1 MPYKI
6 YTYEDP
12 YKLGKTDFWEEI
24 STLPHFCVARTLV
37 NGLKDVMQDDIKG
50 LLCPLDDLIKHEY
63 IYRDWKD
70 NISRRVHQYGTLTAW
85 FQQLLSE
92 EVIDENYRMALWHNQ
107 TYFLDAIRLF
117 IELGIP
123 SASFDE
129 SMGNREQRLFA
140 QALREMEQRELF
152 RFPPSPSKEKLKAAL
167 IKLAE
172 KEKEEYLKAHKDR
185 SQEKWFE
192 RAIQNTESQEL
203 TAVVVHGVH
212 QFSPVQLR
220 LLAEMDK
227 MGITVI
233 FLFNYQSRFSKIY
246 STWTDIYSCFDVEIH
261 HDANIKEY
269 QHDHMNNPSIAL
281 AFALGELCEGRYR
294 AGDSQ
299 LTKWHQLYKNI
310 QFLGFANIT
319 EYAHFVSEHFDDA
332 QKRYRLSRPVM
343 ERDLGVVNHASV
355 LWFMNEQVYTANRDV
370 HTLLKIYYPDYAR
383 DRHFLSY
390 PIGQFFSAIYRL
402 WDYEKG
408 EIRIEPSALKECLSS
423 DVLNT
428 HRGEILLRTFCNL
441 EILFDSI
448 SDFSE
453 FKRIFASDYL
463 GCYDRVNKSSKYD
476 PIYPLRQISIYN
488 KYKVKR
494 EDILA
499 LIAAVE
505 EINQIAAYLFAQ
517 DNNREDFVSFGKH
530 FQNLEDFLKRR
541 ELTLATEEER
551 ALINALQLRLDK
563 IKPSKT
569 TFSGT
574 FRDLQEGLYYY
585 LKQKED
591 EDSVDWIVK
600 NFEQIDGDILQ
611 SRGQYKY
618 EREHDMLDG
627 RRLRKTYHF
636 ACLSDRDMN
645 RSVNDLLPWPLTED
659 YLRQAYSPID
669 LQYQV
674 YYTSLCERSAFL
686 RYALFYGL
694 CYNHCNVRLSYVK
707 QYDDEITEPYSL
719 ITLLGFRPDEG
730 FLEDLREPLEMYSA
744 VRAGEP
750 KHVRYDRYQMMDMF
764 LCPYRYFLDYI
775 VSDAP
780 IVHGQFLYQK
790 YYENVL
796 VEAIWKR
803 IAGQPVELA
812 QKALDDHIQ
821 TESSRLSPYFSFWK
835 ATEIRDLEMRARNYL
850 VHDIIEKSRG
860 SIVQSFAQS
869 HMTMRRL
876 FGKAYFKVDI
886 SDAEPQNPYQAFDN
900 LAARKYPDKIYSLHK
915 LPKFKDRERMEPLLS
930 DTNRFINQTGS
941 RDSLA
946 VSSDW
951 CLYCV
956 HRGNCMKPFLA
967 DK

>member
-12 YKLGKTDFWEEI
+12 YRLSETDFWEEI
-24 STLPHFCVARTLV
+24 SSLPHLCVARTLV

-50 LLCPLDDLIKHEY
+50 LLCPLDDLIKHEN
-63 IYRDWKD
+63 IYHDWTD
-70 NISRRVHQYGTLTAW
+70 NVSRRVHQYGTLTAW

-92 EVIDENYRMALWHNQ
+92 GKIDENFRMALWQNQ

-117 IELGIP
+117 IELGIS

-129 SMGNREQRLFA
+129 SKGNREQRLFA
-140 QALREMEQRELF
+140 DALREMEQRELF
-152 RFPPSPSKEKLKAAL
+152 RFPPSPSKEKLKATL
-167 IKLAE
+167 VKLAE
-172 KEKEEYLKAHKDR
+172 NEKTDYQRKNKDHSR
-185 SQEKWFE
+185 EKWFDQ
-192 RAIQNTESQEL
+192 AIQNTSRQAL
-203 TAVVVHGVH
+203 TAVVIHGLH

-220 LLAEMDK
+220 LLTEMDK

-233 FLFNYQSRFSKIY
+233 FLFNYQSRFSKVY
-246 STWTDIYSCFDVEIH
+246 SSWTDIYNCFDVEIH

-269 QHDHMNNPSIAL
+269 QPVTMPNPSNAL
-281 AFALGELCEGRYR
+281 AFALGELCEGRYK
-294 AGDSQ
+294 AGDSKFI
-299 LTKWHQLYKNI
+299 KWHQLYKDI
-310 QFLGFANIT
+310 QFLEFANIT
-319 EYAHFVSEHFDDA
+319 EYAHFVSNHFDDA
-332 QKRYRLSRPVM
+332 QERYRLSKPVM
-343 ERDLGVVNHASV
+343 ERDTGVVSHASV

-370 HTLLKIYYPDYAR
+370 HTLLKIYFPDYAR

-402 WDYEKG
+402 WNYEKR
-408 EIRIEPSALKECLSS
+408 EIMIEPSALKECLSS

-428 HRGEILLRTFCNL
+428 QRGEILLRTFCNL
-441 EILFDSI
+441 EILFDNI
-448 SDFSE
+448 SCFSK
-453 FKRIFASDYL
+453 FKEVFASDYL
-463 GCYDRVNKSSKYD
+463 GCYDSVARSSKSD

-494 EDILA
+494 QDILT
-499 LIAAVE
+499 LIDAIE
-505 EINQIAAYLFAQ
+505 EINQIATYLFAQ
-517 DNNREDFVSFGKH
+517 DDNREDFISFGKH

-551 ALINALQLRLDK
+551 ALITALQLRLDK
-563 IKPSKT
+563 IKPSKS

-574 FRDLQEGLYYY
+574 FRDLREGLYYY

-611 SRGQYKY
+611 SRGQYDYDIRNVQKI
-618 EREHDMLDG
+618 
-627 RRLRKTYHF
+627 RKTYHF

-659 YLRQAYSPID
+659 YLRQAYSPVD

-674 YYTSLCERSAFL
+674 YYTSLCERNGFL

-694 CYNHCNVRLSYVK
+694 CYNYCNVRLSYVK
-707 QYDDEITEPYSL
+707 QYDNEITEPYAIIS
-719 ITLLGFRPDEG
+719 LLGFRPDEG
-730 FLEDLREPLEMYSA
+730 FLEELREPLEMYST
-744 VRAGEP
+744 VRAGEH
-750 KHVRYDRYQMMDMF
+750 KQVKYDRYQMMDMF

-780 IVHGQFLYQK
+780 IVQGQFLYQK
-790 YYENVL
+790 YYENIL
-796 VEAIWKR
+796 IEAVWKQ
-803 IAGQPVELA
+803 IADKPLDLA
-812 QKALDDHIQ
+812 QRMLDKHLQ
-821 TESSRLSPYFSFWK
+821 NESSRLQPYFSFWK
-835 ATEIRDLEMRARNYL
+835 KTEIRDLEMRARNYL
-850 VHDIIEKSRG
+850 IHEILEKSPGNTVRHY
-860 SIVQSFAQS
+860 AQS

-886 SDAEPQNPYQAFDN
+886 SDAEPQNPYQSFEN
-900 LAARKYPDKIYSLHK
+900 LATRKYPNKIYSLHK
-915 LPKFKDRERMEPLLS
+915 LPKPEDRKRTELLLS
-930 DTNRFINQTGS
+930 DVNHYVNQTGS
-941 RDSLA
+941 SQSQA
-946 VSSDW
+946 IPSDW

-956 HRGNCMKPFLA
+956 HRGNCMKPFLVNN
-967 DK
+967 